1 MRKKSN
7 SELIRLNKYIS
18 QSGLCSRRSA
28 DQLITSGK
36 VKVNNKLCTQLGTK
50 VSENDKVIVNN
61 KLIKP
66 ERNIYILLNK
76 PKDYISTNKDTH
88 NRKIVFDLINGVN
101 ERLFSVGRLDRNTTG
116 LLLLTNDGN
125 IAKKLTHPS
134 HKIKKIYS
142 VILEKNISENEI
154 IQIKKGLT
162 IEGQHIKVDNIKRL
176 ERNNEVGIEIHIGK
190 NRIVRKIF
198 EAINH
203 KVSKLDR
210 VLFGPFTKKDLPRGK
225 WRKLRDQEI
234 RNLKIFTNQSSINS
248 DSCIEIYFK

>member
-36 VKVNNKLCTQLGTK
+36 VKVNNKLCTELGTK

-142 VILEKNISENEI
+142 VTLEKNISENEI

-176 ERNNEVGIEIHIGK
+176 ERNNEVGIEIHIGR

-225 WRKLRDQEI
+225 WRKLKEKEI
-234 RNLKIFTNQSSINS
+234 RNLKVFTN
-248 DSCIEIYFK
+248 

>member
-1 MRKKSN
+1 MRKKFN

-28 DQLITSGK
+28 DQLIISGK
-36 VKVNNKLCTQLGTK
+36 VKVNNKLCTALGTK
-50 VSENDKVIVNN
+50 ISDNDKVIVNN

-88 NRKIVFDLINGVN
+88 NRKIVFDLIKGVN
-101 ERLFSVGRLDRNTTG
+101 ERLFSVGRLDRKTTG

-142 VILEKNISENEI
+142 VTLEKNISENEL
-154 IQIKKGLT
+154 IQIRKGL
-162 IEGQHIKVDNIKRL
+162 IIDGENIKVDNIKRL
-176 ERNNEVGIEIHIGK
+176 EKNNEVGIEIHIGK

-198 EAINH
+198 EAIDH
-203 KVSKLDR
+203 KISKLDR

-225 WRKLRDQEI
+225 WRKLKDQEI
-234 RNLKIFTNQSSINS
+234 RNLKVFTN
-248 DSCIEIYFK
+248 

>member
-1 MRKKSN
+1 MKKKFN
-7 SELIRLNKYIS
+7 SDLIRLNKYIS

-28 DQLITSGK
+28 DQFIISGK
-36 VKVNNKLCTQLGTK
+36 VKVNNKLCKELGTK
-50 VSENDKVIVNN
+50 VCIDDKVTVNN

-66 ERNIYILLNK
+66 ERNTYILLNK

-88 NRKIVFDLINGVN
+88 NRKIVFDLIKGVN
-101 ERLFSVGRLDRNTTG
+101 ERLFSVGRLDRKTTG

-142 VILEKNISENEI
+142 VTLEKNISETEI
-154 IQIKKGLT
+154 NQINKGL
-162 IEGQHIKVDNIKRL
+162 IIDDELIKVDSIKRL
-176 ERNNEVGIEIHIGK
+176 EKNNEVGIEIHIGK

-198 EAINH
+198 ENIDH
-203 KVSKLDR
+203 KILKLDR

-225 WRKLRDQEI
+225 WRKLKEQEI
-234 RNLKIFTNQSSINS
+234 RNLKNFTR
-248 DSCIEIYFK
+248 